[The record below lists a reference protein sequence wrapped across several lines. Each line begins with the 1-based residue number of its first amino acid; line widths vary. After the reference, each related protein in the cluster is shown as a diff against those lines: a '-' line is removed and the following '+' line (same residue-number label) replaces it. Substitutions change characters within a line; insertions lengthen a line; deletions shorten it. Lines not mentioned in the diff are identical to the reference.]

1 MVFLKLFYNHPNSV
15 ISIKYFFPNFAKTNL
30 HQNMRKKSIIT
41 VIILHFTLFAIA
53 QRPAATTE
61 YNANTRFEQMGAAL
75 PTPNTYRTAAGSPG
89 KDYWQQKADYDIKA
103 ELDDAKQSI
112 TASEKIT
119 YTNNAPE
126 ELRYLWLQLDQN
138 LFAKN
143 SLSNNSRQSALNP
156 NSGASFNALGTMA
169 GANDKDYGY
178 KISAV
183 KDALGKDL
191 KYTINETMMRVDLP
205 TPLAKGMSF
214 TLQVDWKFNI
224 IDLKTTGGRSGY
236 ELFPKDG
243 NILYEIAQWFP
254 RMAVYDDVNGWQ
266 HKQFLGQG
274 EFTLVFGD
282 YKLALTV
289 PNDMV
294 VGATGELQNAK
305 EVLTATQIKRWEQ
318 AKNTKN
324 PIAIVTQEEAEAAEK
339 GKPTGKKTWIYAAKN
354 VRDFAFAAS
363 RKFIWDAMQVDVEGK
378 KVWAMSLYPKEAN
391 PLWGQ
396 YSTRLV
402 AHTLTSYS
410 KRSVAYPYPVAYS
423 VHGSVGGMEYPMMS
437 FNGARPEPD
446 GTYSEGTKNFLISVV
461 IHEVGHNFFP
471 MIVNSDERQWSWMD
485 EGLNTFLECLASQE
499 WDRNFPVGGIEPQSI
514 TGYMKIDAAKQN
526 PIMSSSDNILP
537 GTFGPNAYSKPATG
551 LNILR
556 ESVMGRELFDYAF
569 KEYSRRWAF
578 KSPTPADFFRTMED
592 ASGVD
597 LDWFWKGWFYGVE
610 PADQAIANVE
620 WYGIDSQDPTK
631 QKATAKADAEAKA
644 QTLSNIRNKT
654 DIKETVVEADPT
666 MKDFYNT
673 YDKYAVTDA
682 DKKKYEQYLASL
694 EESDRK
700 MLEEGKNFYV
710 VSLKNKGGLIMPII
724 IKMVFEDGTSEDVRI
739 PAEIWRLNDKDVKKT
754 LITTKKVVKFK
765 LDPYHEIP
773 DIDTSDNAFPKEPEQ
788 PTRFQAFKQ
797 TGFGR
802 GGGGLNPMQE
812 ALKNKPAGTQTSGD
826 KK

>member
-1 MVFLKLFYNHPNSV
+1 MKKQ
-15 ISIKYFFPNFAKTNL
+15 SIFTIF
-30 HQNMRKKSIIT
+30 
-41 VIILHFTLFAIA
+41 ILHFALLAIA

-61 YNANTRFEQMGAAL
+61 YNANTRFEQMGTSL
-75 PTPNTYRTAAGSPG
+75 PTPNTFRTAAGSPG

-103 ELDDAKQSI
+103 ELDDSKQSI
-112 TASEKIT
+112 TATEKIT

-143 SLSNNSRQSALNP
+143 STSSTSRQSALNP
-156 NSGASFNALGTMA
+156 TTGASFNTLGTMA

-183 KDALGKDL
+183 KDVLGKDL

-205 TPLAKGMSF
+205 TPLAKGMTF

-224 IDLKTTGGRSGY
+224 IDLKSVGGRSGF

-289 PNDMV
+289 PNDMI

-305 EVLTATQIKRWEQ
+305 DVLTATQIKRWEQ

-339 GKPTGKKTWIYAAKN
+339 GKPTGKKTWVYAAKN

-437 FNGARPEPD
+437 FNGARPEAD

-485 EGLNTFLECLASQE
+485 EGLNTFLESLSCLE
-499 WDRNFPVGGIEPQSI
+499 WDRNFPASGIEPQSI
-514 TGYMKIDAAKQN
+514 VGYMKIDATKQN
-526 PIMSSSDNILP
+526 SIMSSSDNILP

-569 KEYSRRWAF
+569 KEYARRWAF

-631 QKATAKADAEAKA
+631 QKATAKADAAAKA
-644 QTLSNIRNKT
+644 QTLSSIRNKT
-654 DIKETVVEADPT
+654 DIKETVVEADST
-666 MKDFYNT
+666 MKDFYNS
-673 YDKYAVTDA
+673 YDKYAVTDG
-682 DKKKYEQYLASL
+682 DKKKYEQYLATL
-694 EESDRK
+694 GEDDK
-700 MLEEGKNFYV
+700 KLIEEGKNFYV
-710 VSLKNKGGLIMPII
+710 VNLKNKGGLIMPII
-724 IKMVFEDGTSEDVRI
+724 IKMEFEDGTSEDVRI

-754 LITTKKVVKFK
+754 LVTTKKVAKFK

-773 DIDTSDNAFPKEPEQ
+773 DIDTSDNTFPKEPEQ

-802 GGGGLNPMQE
+802 GGSGSNPMQE
-812 ALKNKPAGTQTSGD
+812 ALKNKPAGTQTSGE